1 MDDLK
6 YEKFAASPD
15 KAMECKKTKAL
26 RDGTKYETT
35 VVQRNP
41 KDIKMAACTHR
52 VTERVKI
59 LKRVVV
65 LAVEKRFG
73 MSKARKKLV
82 YFMYLIFGRTYF

>member
-1 MDDLK
+1 MRSSQRHK
-6 YEKFAASPD
+6 ATD

-35 VVQRNP
+35 VIVVQRNP

-65 LAVEKRFG
+65 LEVEKRFG